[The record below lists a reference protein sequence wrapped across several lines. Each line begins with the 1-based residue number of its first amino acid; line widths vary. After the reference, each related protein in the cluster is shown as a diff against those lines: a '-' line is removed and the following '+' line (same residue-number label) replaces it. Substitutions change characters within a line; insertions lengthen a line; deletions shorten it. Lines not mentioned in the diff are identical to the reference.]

1 MKVGVVILCLM
12 SALWAGWSLG
22 AAHMALWAYIPA
34 GLLALG
40 PMILTYDRRFPDASA
55 EKARR
60 VRRLVGLAILFE
72 AVVIAAGVPWLGR
85 AGRPDLIVC
94 LVAMAVGLHF
104 FPLARGLPMPKYY
117 LTGLALLVAAGAG
130 LVLPAA
136 DRVVLVA
143 ASGAAILWLTAL
155 SIVLALPRLSSRRA
169 PIS

>member
-1 MKVGVVILCLM
+1 MRAAVAILCLM

-22 AAHMALWAYIPA
+22 AAHMALWTYIPA

-40 PMILTYDRRFPDASA
+40 PMILASDRRFPEATV

-60 VRRLVGLAILFE
+60 VRRLVGLAILLE
-72 AVVIAAGVPWLGR
+72 AAVIAVGAPWLGR

-104 FPLARGLPMPKYY
+104 FPLARGVPMPKYY
-117 LTGLALLVAAGAG
+117 LTGSALLVAAGAG
-130 LVLPAA
+130 LALPAA

-143 ASGAAILWLTAL
+143 AGAAAILWLTAL
-155 SIVLALPRLSSRRA
+155 GIVLALPRLSRQA